1 MRVVYRGD
9 LDGTLC
15 TAILMDVGLGDEI
28 AQAHPKDMQDGK
40 VEVTSE
46 DILCNL
52 PYHPNCYMWFDHH
65 SSEIET
71 SDAPTDFRGLVEVA
85 PSAAGLVYKYFLP
98 DHPELKEKYEKIVKE
113 TDLIDSANLTKDQVV
128 NPEGTYLLAFLL
140 DPRTGLGLS
149 HDFSISNYQWS
160 LQLPKL
166 LTQHTV
172 EEILALPDSQ
182 ERVKRYNEMQ
192 EKATEFYKAN
202 SRLEGNVI
210 VTDVRDKQIPPANRF
225 LLYAIPGLE
234 AGNISVRIAS
244 GKKGEFNTISVAY
257 SIFNRTSKVDSG
269 ALCKSYGG
277 GGHKSAATCQPSIED
292 SDRVLSELVAACQD

>member
-15 TAILMDVGLGDEI
+15 TAILIDVGLGDEI
-28 AQAHPKDMQDGK
+28 TQAHPKDMQDGK
-40 VEVTSE
+40 VDITGE

-52 PYHPNCYMWFDHH
+52 PYHPNCGMWFDHH
-65 SSEIET
+65 STEIEN
-71 SDAPTDFRGLVEVA
+71 SHAPTDFKGLAEVA
-85 PSAAGLVYKYFLP
+85 PSAAGLVYRYFLP
-98 DHPELKEKYEKIVKE
+98 DHPELEKYEQIVTE
-113 TDLIDSANLTKDQVV
+113 TDLIDSADLTKDQVM
-128 NPEGTYLLAFLL
+128 NPRGTFLLGFLL

-149 HDFSISNYQWS
+149 RDFSISNYQWS

-172 EEILALPDSQ
+172 EEILAMPDSQ

-192 EKATEFYKAN
+192 EKASDFYQAN

-210 VTDVRDKQIPPANRF
+210 VTDVRDMAIPPTNRF
-225 LLYAIPGLE
+225 LIYAIPGLE
-234 AGNISVRIAS
+234 QGNISVRMAS
-244 GKKGEFNTISVAY
+244 GKQGEFNTISVAY
-257 SIFNRTSKVDSG
+257 SIFNRTSSVDCG

-277 GGHKSAATCQPSIED
+277 GGHRAVATCQPSVED
-292 SDRVLSELVAACQD
+292 SDRVFAEIIAACQD

>member
-15 TAILMDVGLGDEI
+15 TAILIDVGLGDEI
-28 AQAHPKDMQDGK
+28 TQAHPKDMQDGK
-40 VEVTSE
+40 VDITGE

-65 SSEIET
+65 VTEIEN
-71 SDAPTDFRGLVEVA
+71 SNAPTDFKGLVEVA
-85 PSAAGLVYKYFLP
+85 PSAAGLVYRYFLP
-98 DHPELKEKYEKIVKE
+98 DHPELKKYEQLVTE
-113 TDLIDSANLTKDQVV
+113 TDLIDSADLTKDQVV
-128 NPEGTYLLAFLL
+128 NPKGTYLLGFLL

-149 HDFSISNYQWS
+149 RDFSISNYQWS

-172 EEILALPDSQ
+172 EEILAMPDSQ
-182 ERVKRYNEMQ
+182 ERIKRYNEMQ
-192 EKATEFYKAN
+192 QVAIDFNKAN

-225 LLYAIPGLE
+225 LIYAIPSLE
-234 AGNISVRIAS
+234 EGNISVRMAS
-244 GKKGEFNTISVAY
+244 GKQGEFNTISVAY
-257 SIFNRTSKVDSG
+257 SIFNRTSKVDCGS
-269 ALCKSYGG
+269 LCKSYGG
-277 GGHKSAATCQPSIED
+277 GGHRAAATCQPSIED
-292 SDRVLSELVAACQD
+292 SDRVFAELIAACQD